1 MEDDAVIVNTSTPL
15 GQSIYR
21 RTILP
26 LPPYQ
31 FSIEVV
37 RLLHSKN
44 IESEVFEIFESIFKF
59 TTSPDINDTL
69 RMVEIEEDLIPLIE
83 NTDNKIFYRPLFF
96 PTVFINNEFKY
107 EDEIIKGM
115 TILDMSNLPPKL
127 RIEGVDEKDY
137 LILYTSSKADR
148 YYARMI
154 TLSRD
159 ISYIIGEENL
169 EYSTSLS
176 KYIRLIICNIIDMV
190 EGNDEDLELTT
201 IHTTKEQNIKRIK
214 RGQVAF
220 PTKVFIRPKKE
231 FKQYIKDFNQEDE
244 KNKKSKLSYKF
255 LTRGHWRHFRAERF
269 VHKRGEKIW
278 IKPFYKGQGIIISK
292 EYKLIK

>member
-1 MEDDAVIVNTSTPL
+1 MENGSINISTSTPL

-37 RLLHSKN
+37 KLLHSKN
-44 IESEVFEIFESIFKF
+44 IESEAFEVFEATFKF
-59 TTSPDINDTL
+59 ATSPDINDTL

-83 NTDNKIFYRPLFF
+83 NTDNNIFYRPLFF

-107 EDEIIKGM
+107 EDEIIKGI
-115 TILDMSNLPPKL
+115 TIIDMSNLPSNL

-137 LILYTSSKADR
+137 LIMYTSTKDYK

-154 TLSRD
+154 SLSRD
-159 ISYIIGEENL
+159 ISYVIGESL
-169 EYSTSLS
+169 EYSRNLS

-231 FKQYIKDFNQEDE
+231 FKQYIKDFIQKDE
-244 KNKKSKLSYKF
+244 ENKKSKLSYKF
-255 LTRGHWRHFRAERF
+255 LTRGHWRHFRSERF
-269 VHKRGEKIW
+269 VRRRGEKIW